1 MPDTEVDLHLKNTDG
16 FLSKLVKVHE
26 DFHIKYP
33 VRTFKVSGMV
43 LMFCGQNERKAPLLS
58 NLHSSVNKSVS
69 PSYCFEL

>member
-1 MPDTEVDLHLKNTDG
+1 MPDTEVDPHLKNTDG

-33 VRTFKVSGMV
+33 VRTFKVLGMV
-43 LMFCGQNERKAPLLS
+43 LMFCGQNEKKAPLSS
-58 NLHSSVNKSVS
+58 NLTFFSKQVIS